1 MKYKIF
7 TNNKEISNKIKEE
20 VSVKL
25 SRNNFIYNEEDYD
38 LAIAIGGDGSFLHMV
53 KDTNFNT
60 NILYVGINAG
70 TLGFA
75 QEISIDNIDNFIE
88 DIKKNNYKVDYIGIE
103 EIKVNTNNSTSYF
116 NALNEIVVRDKELNT
131 LLCNVM
137 IDNSYLEKFI
147 GDGLLISTSFGST
160 AYNLSFGGAIIYN
173 TFHTL
178 EITPIAPLNNKAYR
192 TLLNSVVVPSD
203 KKITLIP
210 DKKSLLITIDGENNY
225 YDDISSIEI
234 YMENKT
240 IKCYRNIDYDFCKKI
255 NEKFLK

>member
-1 MKYKIF
+1 M
-7 TNNKEISNKIKEE
+7 
-20 VSVKL
+20 
-25 SRNNFIYNEEDYD
+25 
-38 LAIAIGGDGSFLHMV
+38 
-53 KDTNFNT
+53 
-60 NILYVGINAG
+60 
-70 TLGFA
+70 
-75 QEISIDNIDNFIE
+75 
-88 DIKKNNYKVDYIGIE
+88 NNYTIQNIKPVSAKVFARDRDFTRIG
-103 EIKVNTNNSTSYF
+103 V
-116 NALNEIVVRDKELNT
+116 NEIVVRDKELNT

-225 YDDISSIEI
+225 YDDVSSIEI